1 MSAAILSGFLAVS
14 FGLSL
19 VWRMR
24 DARRSNAH
32 RARLGDGSAPQVV
45 PDTLIPRIDKELC
58 IGSGTCVAACPEHNV
73 IGIVDGVAKLITP
86 SACVGHGECAA
97 ACPVG
102 AIKLVF
108 GTREHP
114 VQLPAFDRDLQT
126 NLPGVYIAGEVS
138 GISLIRNAIKLGK
151 RAADAIA
158 ASGRR
163 GGGGM
168 KDALVIGAGPAGVSA
183 ALELRQHGLSVEVLE
198 RSAAPLATLRAYPAQ
213 KRVQLGKVELAGGA
227 RIRAAALDKE
237 ELLEKLIAVTERS
250 GLAIRANEAA
260 LAIEPRAGG
269 WTVRTARGTHGA
281 ANVVVA
287 LGRRGAARRLDV
299 PGRRSAEG
307 ALRAGRSERGARPRR
322 AGGRRRQQR
331 DREPVRAA
339 RSGSG
344 RVRDAI
350 VSARAAD
357 PAARGQQR
365 ALRPRAR
372 ARSRAR
378 APEQR
383 GRARGERQRS
393 PALGVG
399 PRNASAEPARR
410 RAARRALAGRG
421 AAPLRHRGRRKAG

>member
-24 DARRSNAH
+24 DTRRSDAH
-32 RARLGDGSAPQVV
+32 RALLGDGSAPQAV
-45 PDTLIPRIDKELC
+45 PDTLIPQINKELC

-158 ASGRR
+158 ANGRR
-163 GGGGM
+163 GCGQM

-183 ALELRQHGLSVEVLE
+183 ALALRKHGLSVEVLE

-213 KRVQLGKVELAGGA
+213 KRVQLGKVELAGGP

-237 ELLEKLIAVTERS
+237 ELLERLIAVTEQS
-250 GLAIRANEAA
+250 GLAIHANEAA

-269 WTVRTARGTHGA
+269 WSVKTARGQRSA

-287 LGRRGAARRLDV
+287 LGRRGAARKLDV
-299 PGRRSAEG
+299 PGDDLPKVHYELVDPTIA
-307 ALRAGRSERGARPRR
+307 RGLAR

-339 RSGSG
+339 RSRSG
-344 RVRDAI
+344 GVGDA
-350 VSARAAD
+350 VVPARAAD
-357 PAARGQQR
+357 PTARGQQR
-365 ALRPRAR
+365 ALRPRAGAR
-372 ARSRAR
+372 AHAP
-378 APEQR
+378 APEQPD
-383 GRARGERQRS
+383 RARGRRQRA
-393 PALGVG
+393 PAFGIG
-399 PRNASAEPARR
+399 ARRAPAEPARGG
-410 RAARRALAGRG
+410 ATRRALAGRG
-421 AAPLRHRGRRKAG
+421 AAPLRHRGGREAG